1 MSAVAAARD
10 LVSRPWARATW
21 IGLALVA
28 VLGIFVDD
36 LRAVL
41 WMVAFGISGLMC
53 VTNAIRSRRWHCMF
67 TGPIYLA
74 GAAAAVLRALG
85 LISLSWTWIGTGV
98 FVGVVGALVWERV
111 RRDPASA
118 TRCC

>member
-1 MSAVAAARD
+1 MSAVAAVRD

-21 IGLALVA
+21 VGLAMVA

-41 WMVAFGISGLMC
+41 WIVAFGISGLMC
-53 VTNAIRSRRWHCMF
+53 VTNAIRSRRWHCMC
-67 TGPIYLA
+67 TGPIYLG
-74 GAAAAVLRALG
+74 GAAAAALRALG
-85 LISLSWTWIGTGV
+85 VISLLWTWTGV
-98 FVGVVGALVWERV
+98 FVGVVGALIWERV

-118 TRCC
+118 NRCC